1 MKDIIIKVWPEINN
15 YLPAL
20 IPLQNIEKKSNT
32 IYLDFTNCFEVNS
45 SGLNLFL
52 IQILKILTEG
62 NIQRGWYTN
71 EINEVPM
78 VSKIDHLNFFN
89 ILNKYAQNNS
99 LFQSN
104 FTSTTLNTDV
114 LGQQRLNSFPIY
126 IIDFKSFPIRRKALD
141 HLKNWIYENLMPYY
155 DKYDFILPQV
165 ASIINEIAKNTAD
178 HTSEN
183 AFIGLDVLVTAEEKS
198 IKICFSIG
206 DLGVGINQNI
216 KDHLPGDKF
225 EKRYKNWD
233 LTQTYREALDP
244 GFSTKI
250 HSAEN
255 KGLGMSLILDGAKGA
270 GVNLSVFDANSR
282 GVLSNIKSLAHSEIR
297 KNFFNINKDSGFFY
311 YGELEANILP

>member
-1 MKDIIIKVWPEINN
+1 VKDIIIKVWPEISN

-20 IPLQNIEKKSNT
+20 IPLQSIEKRSNSVF
-32 IYLDFTNCFEVNS
+32 IDFTNCFEVNS

-52 IQILKILTEG
+52 IQILKILTDG
-62 NIQRGWYTN
+62 NTNRGWYTN
-71 EINEVPM
+71 DTEEVPM
-78 VSKIDHLNFFN
+78 VMKIEHLNFFN
-89 ILNKYAQNNS
+89 ILNKYSQNTS

-104 FTSTTLNTDV
+104 FTSTSLNTEI
-114 LGQQRLNSFPIY
+114 LGQQRLISFPIY
-126 IIDFKSFPIRRKALD
+126 IIDFKNFAIRRKALD

-155 DKYDFILPQV
+155 DKYDFILPQL

-178 HTSEN
+178 HTQDN
-183 AFIGLDVLVTAEEKS
+183 AFIGLDVLTTAADKS

-216 KDHLPGDKF
+216 KDHLPDEKS

-244 GFSTKI
+244 GFSTKM
-250 HSAEN
+250 HSTEN

-282 GVLSNIKSLAHSEIR
+282 GILSNIKSLAHSEIR

-311 YGELEANILP
+311 YGELEANILT